1 MKDFFKYVLATV
13 VGIFLTSI
21 IMFAFGAMSIVG
33 MIASGEATK
42 SIDPNSVLV
51 LKLDGIMSEQSE
63 DNFMNKIN
71 GIEGL
76 SFENTMQAIQ
86 RAAAND
92 DVAGIYI
99 EAGQFGADI
108 AQVEELHAE
117 LKKFRN
123 TGKWIIA
130 YGEEYNTLSYYLAST
145 ANKVYMNP
153 QGTVN
158 WIGLGGE
165 AMYIKNTLAKFGIK
179 YVPVKVGKYKSA
191 VERYTADEM
200 SAADREQTERY
211 LHGWWNTIVKAV
223 SENRHIS
230 TSKLNKYADDMITLG
245 DPKQFVETKMVDK
258 LLYTDEVKPAVKKF
272 MKLDEDD
279 DINQISVDDI
289 LNTKI
294 KEDGDKVAVYYAF
307 GNIIDEET
315 PQGIFAGTTN
325 IVAKRVCQDLQEIA
339 DNDKIKAVVLRINSG
354 GGSAYASEQIWHQVK
369 KLREKKPVVVSMSGA
384 AASGGYYI
392 SAPANYIIADNT
404 TITGSIG
411 IYGLYRD
418 MSELYT
424 KKLGI
429 SFSQIG
435 TNRNSVLGSQ
445 EYGFTP
451 EQFTALQNNVN
462 RGYELFK
469 KRVAE
474 GRKMTLAQVE
484 NIAQG
489 RVWLGKDA
497 KEIGLVDE
505 IGGLNRAIAKA
516 ASLAKCK
523 EYYAQTWGE
532 APSLLEQLLNQ
543 STGIDTYLDAK
554 LKNTLGALYEP
565 VMMMNEYEQM
575 DKVQARMPY
584 IINIK

>member
-130 YGEEYNTLSYYLAST
+130 YGEEYNILSYYLAST

>member
-13 VGIFLTSI
+13 VGLVLTSI
-21 IMFAFGAMSIVG
+21 IMFALGAMSIVG

-42 SIDPNSVLV
+42 SIDHNSVLV
-51 LKLDGIMSEQSE
+51 LKLDGMMSEQSE

-86 RAAAND
+86 RAAANE

-99 EAGQFGADI
+99 EAGQFGADL
-108 AQVEELHAE
+108 AQAEELHAE
-117 LKKFRN
+117 LEKFRK

-130 YGEEYNTLSYYLAST
+130 YGENYNVLSYYLAST

-153 QGTVN
+153 QGTIN

-211 LHGWWNTIVKAV
+211 LKGWWNTIVKGV
-223 SENRHIS
+223 SANRHIS
-230 TSKLNKYADDMITLG
+230 AADLNKYADDMIALG
-245 DPKQFVETKMVDK
+245 EPKQFVSTKMVDK

-294 KEDGDKVAVYYAF
+294 QEDGDEIAVYYAF
-307 GNIIDEET
+307 GNIVNET
-315 PQGIFAGTTN
+315 STEGMFNGTY
-325 IVAKRVCQDLQEIA
+325 IAAKDVCRDLQEIA
-339 DNDKIKAVVLRINSG
+339 DDDHIKAVVLRINSG

-429 SFSQIG
+429 NFSQVG

-469 KRVAE
+469 SRVAE
-474 GRKMTLAQVE
+474 GRKLTAAQVE

-489 RVWLGKDA
+489 RVWLGEDA
-497 KEIGLVDE
+497 KKIGLVDE

-523 EYYAQTWGE
+523 EYYAETWGE
-532 APSLLEQLLNQ
+532 TPSLLEQLLAN
-543 STGIDTYLDAK
+543 STDMDTYLDTK

-584 IINIK
+584 IIRIK

>member
-51 LKLDGIMSEQSE
+51 LKLDGMMSEQSE

-165 AMYIKNTLAKFGIK
+165 AMYIKNTLAKIGIK

-230 TSKLNKYADDMITLG
+230 TAKLNKYADDMITLG

-315 PQGIFAGTTN
+315 PQGTFAGTTN

>member
-13 VGIFLTSI
+13 VGLVLTSI
-21 IMFAFGAMSIVG
+21 IMFALGAMSIVG

-42 SIDPNSVLV
+42 SIDHNSVLV
-51 LKLDGIMSEQSE
+51 LKLDGMMSEQSE

-71 GIEGL
+71 GIQGL

-86 RAAAND
+86 RAAANE

-99 EAGQFGADI
+99 EAGQFGADL
-108 AQVEELHAE
+108 AQAEELHAE
-117 LKKFRN
+117 LEKFRK

-130 YGEEYNTLSYYLAST
+130 YGENYNVLSYYLAST

-153 QGTVN
+153 QGTIN

-165 AMYIKNTLAKFGIK
+165 TMYLKNALAKVGIK
-179 YVPVKVGKYKSA
+179 FVPVRVGKYKSL
-191 VERYTADEM
+191 VERVTADEM

-211 LHGWWNTIVKAV
+211 LKGWWNTIVKGV
-223 SENRHIS
+223 SANRHIS
-230 TSKLNKYADDMITLG
+230 AADLNKYADDMIALG
-245 DPKQFVETKMVDK
+245 EPKQFVSTKMVDK

-272 MKLDEDD
+272 MNLDEDD

-294 KEDGDKVAVYYAF
+294 QEDGDEIAVYYAF
-307 GNIIDEET
+307 GDIVNET
-315 PQGIFAGTTN
+315 STEGMLNGTC
-325 IVAKRVCQDLQEIA
+325 IAAKDVCRDLQEIA
-339 DNDKIKAVVLRINSG
+339 DDDHIKAVVLRINSG

-411 IYGLYRD
+411 IFGLYQD

-429 SFSQIG
+429 NFSQVG

-445 EYGFTP
+445 KYGFTP
-451 EQFTALQNNVN
+451 EQLTALQNSIN

-469 KRVAE
+469 SRVAE
-474 GRKMTLAQVE
+474 GRKLTAAQVE

-489 RVWLGKDA
+489 RVWLGEDA
-497 KEIGLVDE
+497 KKIGLVDE

-523 EYYAQTWGE
+523 EYYAETWGE
-532 APSLLEQLLNQ
+532 TPSLLEQLLAN
-543 STGIDTYLDAK
+543 STDMDTYLDTK

-584 IINIK
+584 IIRIK

>member
-13 VGIFLTSI
+13 VGLVLTSI
-21 IMFAFGAMSIVG
+21 IMFALGAMSIVG

-42 SIDPNSVLV
+42 SIDHNSVLV
-51 LKLDGIMSEQSE
+51 LKLDGMMSEQSE

-71 GIEGL
+71 GIQGL

-86 RAAAND
+86 RAAANE

-99 EAGQFGADI
+99 EAGQFGADL
-108 AQVEELHAE
+108 AQAEELHAE
-117 LKKFRN
+117 LEKFRK

-130 YGEEYNTLSYYLAST
+130 YGENYNVLSYYLAST

-153 QGTVN
+153 QGTIN

-165 AMYIKNTLAKFGIK
+165 TMYLKNALAKVGIK
-179 YVPVKVGKYKSA
+179 FVPVRVGKYKSL
-191 VERYTADEM
+191 VERVTADEM

-211 LHGWWNTIVKAV
+211 LKGWWNTIVKGV
-223 SENRHIS
+223 SANRHIS
-230 TSKLNKYADDMITLG
+230 AADLNKYADDMIALG
-245 DPKQFVETKMVDK
+245 EPKQFVSTKMVDK

-272 MKLDEDD
+272 MNLDEDD

-294 KEDGDKVAVYYAF
+294 QEDGDEIAVYYAF
-307 GNIIDEET
+307 GNIVNET
-315 PQGIFAGTTN
+315 STEGMFNGTC
-325 IVAKRVCQDLQEIA
+325 IAAKDVCRDLQEIA
-339 DNDKIKAVVLRINSG
+339 DDDHIKAVVLRINSG

-411 IYGLYRD
+411 IFGLYQD

-429 SFSQIG
+429 NFSQVG

-445 EYGFTP
+445 KYGFTP
-451 EQFTALQNNVN
+451 EQLTALQNNVN

-469 KRVAE
+469 SRVAE
-474 GRKMTLAQVE
+474 GRKLTAAQVE

-489 RVWLGKDA
+489 RVWLGEDA
-497 KEIGLVDE
+497 KKIGLVDE

-523 EYYAQTWGE
+523 EYYAETWGE
-532 APSLLEQLLNQ
+532 TPSLLEQLLAN
-543 STGIDTYLDAK
+543 STDMDTYLDTK

-584 IINIK
+584 IIRIK

>member
-13 VGIFLTSI
+13 VGLVLTSI

-42 SIDPNSVLV
+42 SIDHNSVLV
-51 LKLDGIMSEQSE
+51 LKLDGMMSEQSE

-86 RAAAND
+86 RAAANE

-99 EAGQFGADI
+99 EAGQFGADL
-108 AQVEELHAE
+108 AQAEELHAE
-117 LKKFRN
+117 LEKFRK

-130 YGEEYNTLSYYLAST
+130 YGEDYNVLSYYLAST

-153 QGTVN
+153 QGTIN

-211 LHGWWNTIVKAV
+211 LKGWWNTIVKGV
-223 SENRHIS
+223 SANRHIS
-230 TSKLNKYADDMITLG
+230 AADLNKYADDMIALG
-245 DPKQFVETKMVDK
+245 EPKQFVSTKMVDK

-272 MKLDEDD
+272 MNLDEDD

-294 KEDGDKVAVYYAF
+294 QEDGDEIAVYYAF
-307 GNIIDEET
+307 GNIVNET
-315 PQGIFAGTTN
+315 STEGMFNGTY
-325 IVAKRVCQDLQEIA
+325 IAAKDVCRDLQEIA
-339 DNDKIKAVVLRINSG
+339 DDDHIKAVVLRINSG

-429 SFSQIG
+429 NFSQVG

-469 KRVAE
+469 SRVAE
-474 GRKMTLAQVE
+474 GRKLTAAQVE

-489 RVWLGKDA
+489 RVWLGEDA
-497 KEIGLVDE
+497 KKIGLVDE

-523 EYYAQTWGE
+523 EYYAETWGE
-532 APSLLEQLLNQ
+532 TPSLLEQLLAN
-543 STGIDTYLDAK
+543 STDMDTYLDTK

-584 IINIK
+584 IIRIK

>member
-51 LKLDGIMSEQSE
+51 LKLDGMMSEQSE

-117 LKKFRN
+117 LEKFRS

-153 QGTVN
+153 QGSVK
-158 WIGLGGE
+158 WLGIGGE
-165 AMYIKNTLAKFGIK
+165 TMYIKNALAKLGIK

-191 VERYTADEM
+191 VEQLTADEM
-200 SAADREQTERY
+200 SEADREQTERY
-211 LHGWWNTIVKAV
+211 LNGWWNTIVKAV
-223 SENRHIS
+223 SASRHIS
-230 TSKLNKYADDMITLG
+230 VAELNKYADEMITLG

-294 KEDGDKVAVYYAF
+294 KEDGDRVAVYYAF
-307 GNIIDEET
+307 GNIIDDET
-315 PQGIFAGTTN
+315 PQGIFAGTN

-411 IYGLYRD
+411 IFGLFQD
-418 MSELYT
+418 MTDLYT

-429 SFSQIG
+429 NFSQVG
-435 TNRNSVLGSQ
+435 TNRNSVFGSQ
-445 EYGFTP
+445 KYGFTP
-451 EQFTALQNNVN
+451 EQLTALQNNVN

-489 RVWLGKDA
+489 RVWLGEDA
-497 KEIGLVDE
+497 KRIGLVDE

-575 DKVQARMPY
+575 DKIQARMPY
-584 IINIK
+584 IISIK